1 MTNIETLCKEHCYL
15 HRIWSRL
22 SHTNIGK
29 VTGLQANQHSG
40 QKIVYKYFPLKRHPC
55 IFNITVFHTC
65 WEPHPHSPL
74 QDGADSCV
82 LSGKQIICA
91 CAEGGSSL
99 HVLCL
104 PRDVNSADGL
114 QPIREWHVLG
124 EGKFSLIGTGF
135 RFLSLLLL
143 ALWLLKM

>member
-1 MTNIETLCKEHCYL
+1 MLKQ
-15 HRIWSRL
+15 RIKKL
-22 SHTNIGK
+22 ICE
-29 VTGLQANQHSG
+29 
-40 QKIVYKYFPLKRHPC
+40 YDKYFILTYISILLN
-55 IFNITVFHTC
+55 IFIIYDVVGCVFC
-65 WEPHPHSPL
+65 WEPRPHSPL

-114 QPIREWHVLG
+114 QPIRE
-124 EGKFSLIGTGF
+124 
-135 RFLSLLLL
+135 
-143 ALWLLKM
+143 

>member
-1 MTNIETLCKEHCYL
+1 M
-15 HRIWSRL
+15 
-22 SHTNIGK
+22 
-29 VTGLQANQHSG
+29 V
-40 QKIVYKYFPLKRHPC
+40 
-55 IFNITVFHTC
+55 FNIPFDISLTFQVRDYC
-65 WEPHPHSPL
+65 WEPRPHSPL

-114 QPIREWHVLG
+114 QPIRE
-124 EGKFSLIGTGF
+124 
-135 RFLSLLLL
+135 
-143 ALWLLKM
+143 

>member
-1 MTNIETLCKEHCYL
+1 MHD
-15 HRIWSRL
+15 
-22 SHTNIGK
+22 
-29 VTGLQANQHSG
+29 
-40 QKIVYKYFPLKRHPC
+40 
-55 IFNITVFHTC
+55 C
-65 WEPHPHSPL
+65 WEPRPHSPL

-91 CAEGGSSL
+91 YAEGGSPL

-124 EGKFSLIGTGF
+124 EGEFSLIGTGF
-135 RFLSLLLL
+135 RFLALLLL
-143 ALWLLKM
+143 TLLLLKM

>member
-1 MTNIETLCKEHCYL
+1 L
-15 HRIWSRL
+15 
-22 SHTNIGK
+22 
-29 VTGLQANQHSG
+29 VTKASSYMVL
-40 QKIVYKYFPLKRHPC
+40 
-55 IFNITVFHTC
+55 C
-65 WEPHPHSPL
+65 WEPRPHSPL

-114 QPIREWHVLG
+114 QPIRE
-124 EGKFSLIGTGF
+124 
-135 RFLSLLLL
+135 
-143 ALWLLKM
+143 